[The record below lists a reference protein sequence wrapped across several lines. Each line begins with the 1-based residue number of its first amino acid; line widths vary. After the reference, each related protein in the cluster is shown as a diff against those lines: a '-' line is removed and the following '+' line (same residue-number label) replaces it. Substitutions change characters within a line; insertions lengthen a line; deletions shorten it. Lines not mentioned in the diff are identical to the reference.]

1 MNNKYSERLGTDMVS
16 VAIMGHG
23 VVGSGV
29 AEILTTHKKKLF
41 ASLGEEIYVK
51 HILDLREFPD
61 SPLAD
66 RFTKNFDDIINDRE
80 VRVVVEVMGGLKPAY
95 EYVKKCLLSGKS
107 VVTSNKELVA
117 AHGAELLAIAKEE
130 NVNFLFEASVGGGI
144 PIIRPMSQCL
154 VANIV
159 YEVAGI
165 LNGTTNFILTKMI
178 EDGMQFEDAL
188 KLAQDLG
195 FAERNPAA
203 DIEGHD
209 ACRKI
214 CILASLA
221 FGKHVYPEFVHT
233 EGITKITLDD
243 VKYAEAYDSVI
254 KLIGKVKRLDD
265 GRIDII
271 VAPMFVPNKSQ
282 LANIDNEFNGIMVRG
297 DCTGDVVFYGK
308 GAGKLPTASAV
319 VADVVDCCK
328 HLKTRK
334 YLFWT
339 DGDGKNIIPMEES
352 VNAMYVRVKGDDVI
366 AKATKAFGDVTEINR
381 ESAPQGETAF
391 VTKQMPYGEFADKL
405 ENFKANDAEVLS
417 VIRIGDL

>member
-1 MNNKYSERLGTDMVS
+1 MIS

-29 AEILTTHKKKLF
+29 AEILTTHKQKLF
-41 ASLGEEIYVK
+41 ASIGEEIYVK

-66 RFTKNFDDIINDRE
+66 RFTKDFNDILNDRE
-80 VRVVVEVMGGLKPAY
+80 VRVVVEVMGGLNPAY
-95 EYVKKCLLSGKS
+95 DFVKKCLKSGKS

-117 AHGAELLAIAKEE
+117 AHGAELLQIAKDE

-144 PIIRPMSQCL
+144 PIIRPISQCL

-159 YEVAGI
+159 DEIAGI

-178 EDGMQFEDAL
+178 EDGMQFDAAL

-221 FGKHVYPEFVHT
+221 FGKHVYPDSVHT
-233 EGITKITLDD
+233 EGITEITLED
-243 VKYAEAYDSVI
+243 VKYAEAYNCVI

-265 GRIDII
+265 GKIDII

-282 LANIDNEFNGIMVRG
+282 LANIDYEFNGIMVRG

-334 YLFWT
+334 FLFWA
-339 DGDGKNIIPMEES
+339 DGNGDNILPYEDS
-352 VNAMYVRVKGDDVI
+352 VTAMYIRANSTMELAQEVFGCVDKI
-366 AKATKAFGDVTEINR
+366 EKADSPEGEI
-381 ESAPQGETAF
+381 AF
-391 VTKQMPYGEFADKL
+391 VTAQLPYGEIL
-405 ENFKANDAEVLS
+405 EKISALESKGAKVIS
-417 VIRIGDL
+417 KIRIGDL

>member
-1 MNNKYSERLGTDMVS
+1 MIS

-29 AEILTTHKKKLF
+29 AEILTTHKQKLF
-41 ASLGEEIYVK
+41 ASIGEEIYVK
-51 HILDLREFPD
+51 HILDLRDFPD

-66 RFTKNFDDIINDRE
+66 RFTKDFNDILNDIE
-80 VRVVVEVMGGLKPAY
+80 VRVVVEVMGGLNPAY
-95 EYVKKCLLSGKS
+95 DFVKKCLKSGKS

-117 AHGAELLAIAKEE
+117 AHGAELLQIAKDE

-144 PIIRPMSQCL
+144 PILRPISQCL

-159 YEVAGI
+159 DEIAGI

-178 EDGMQFEDAL
+178 EDGMEFDDAL
-188 KLAQDLG
+188 RLAQELG

-221 FGKHVYPEFVHT
+221 FGKHVYPESVHT
-233 EGITKITLDD
+233 EGITEITLED
-243 VKYAEAYDSVI
+243 VKYAEAYNCVI
-254 KLIGKVKRLDD
+254 KLIGKVKRLDN
-265 GRIDII
+265 GKIDII
-271 VAPMFVPNKSQ
+271 VAPMFVPDKSQ
-282 LANIDNEFNGIMVRG
+282 LANIDYEFNGIMVRG

-334 YLFWT
+334 FLFWT
-339 DGDGKNIIPMEES
+339 DGNGENIIPYTES
-352 VNAMYVRVKGDDVI
+352 VTAMYIRANTTMEVAQEVFGCVDKI
-366 AKATKAFGDVTEINR
+366 EKADSPE
-381 ESAPQGETAF
+381 GEVAF
-391 VTKQMPYGEFADKL
+391 VTAQLPYGEILDKISAL
-405 ENFKANDAEVLS
+405 ESKGARIIS
-417 VIRIGDL
+417 KIRIGDL

>member
-1 MNNKYSERLGTDMVS
+1 
-16 VAIMGHG
+16 
-23 VVGSGV
+23 
-29 AEILTTHKKKLF
+29 
-41 ASLGEEIYVK
+41 
-51 HILDLREFPD
+51 
-61 SPLAD
+61 
-66 RFTKNFDDIINDRE
+66 
-80 VRVVVEVMGGLKPAY
+80 
-95 EYVKKCLLSGKS
+95 
-107 VVTSNKELVA
+107 
-117 AHGAELLAIAKEE
+117 
-130 NVNFLFEASVGGGI
+130 
-144 PIIRPMSQCL
+144 
-154 VANIV
+154 
-159 YEVAGI
+159 
-165 LNGTTNFILTKMI
+165 
-178 EDGMQFEDAL
+178 MQ
-188 KLAQDLG
+188 
-195 FAERNPAA
+195 R
-203 DIEGHD
+203 
-209 ACRKI
+209 
-214 CILASLA
+214 
-221 FGKHVYPEFVHT
+221 
-233 EGITKITLDD
+233 
-243 VKYAEAYDSVI
+243 AYDSVI
-254 KLIGKVKRLDD
+254 KLIGKVKRLND
-265 GRIDII
+265 GRVDII